1 MPNAGEHY
9 SNDEQNKPNSVV
21 PDVAQQN
28 VEAEDPSLELG
39 NVSLFLAVKIP
50 ARHQKLVRV
59 QVTNSSFGHQQLI
72 S

>member
-1 MPNAGEHY
+1 MPNAGEYH
-9 SNDEQNKPNSVV
+9 SNDGQNKPNSVV

-39 NVSLFLAVKIP
+39 NVS
-50 ARHQKLVRV
+50 
-59 QVTNSSFGHQQLI
+59 SSKDT